1 MSPNQP
7 FTRRAILATAASLSR
22 LAAQT
27 PPLRLALAGLE
38 HGHASGFLRALQSR
52 SDVTLSGMFDPSKPL
67 LEKYAK
73 QFKLEG
79 SPTFTNL
86 DKMLDDVK
94 PAAVATFTSTYDHVA
109 VVRACAKRK
118 IPVMMEKPLA
128 VSNEHAREIAAL
140 AHQSGIPVMVN
151 YETTWYRSHHAMWDL
166 LKHQKAIGDVRKMVA
181 MDGHQGPK
189 EIGVGPEFFN
199 WLTDPV
205 KNGAGALFDFGC
217 YGANLM
223 TWMMDNQRP
232 LSVTARVQHIKPHIY
247 AKVDDEANILVEYPK
262 AIGIIEGSWN
272 WPFSRKDFEL
282 YAETGYAQAI
292 GGNVLKI
299 RRKDEKEEEITTP
312 HELNQDIRDSVS
324 HLSAITRGV
333 IKAGSL
339 SSLENN
345 LIVTEIL
352 VAARESAK
360 TGRTVKL

>member
-1 MSPNQP
+1 M
-7 FTRRAILATAASLSR
+7 TRRALVASAALIPR

-27 PPLRLALAGLE
+27 TPLRLALAGLE
-38 HGHASGFLRALQSR
+38 HGHAGGFLRAMQGR
-52 SDVTLSGMFDPSKPL
+52 ADVSLAAMFDPSQPL
-67 LEKYAK
+67 LNQYSK

-79 SPTFTNL
+79 KPTFTNL
-86 DKMLDDVK
+86 EKMLDEVR

-109 VVRACAKRK
+109 VVRACAARK

-140 AHQSGIPVMVN
+140 AKKSGIPVMVN
-151 YETTWYRSHHAMWDL
+151 YETTWYRSHHAMWNL
-166 LKHQKAIGDVRKMVA
+166 HKQQKAFGDIRKMVA

-189 EIGVGPEFFN
+189 EIGVGPEFLN

-223 TWMMDNQRP
+223 SWMMDNQRP
-232 LSVTARVQHIKPHIY
+232 IFVTAKVQRIKPHIY
-247 AKVDDEANILVEYPK
+247 SKVDDEANILVEYPK

-282 YAETGYAQAI
+282 YGESGFAYAI

-299 RRKDEKEEEITTP
+299 RRKDDKLEQVSSPEELAP
-312 HELNQDIRDSVS
+312 NVRDSVS
-324 HLSAITRGV
+324 HLHAIV
-333 IKAGSL
+333 EGSMKPGAL

-345 LIVTEIL
+345 LLVTEIL
-352 VAARESAK
+352 VAARQSAQ
-360 TGRTVKL
+360 TGRTVRL